1 MGTPSQLGRQMGPLR
16 QRQARRQAAGRRPHL
31 PPDWQ
36 SIGVGDEVI
45 ANQSQDDGWFEAIV
59 VEQNGDMFTLRW
71 RDYPRER
78 RVVRHRFRLGLL
90 YPGLQQKAEKGKS
103 AKASS
108 RAKHDNPV
116 ATEPAANGQSLPEDW
131 DQIDINHLVL
141 AKDDSQWGAW
151 WEAIAVERDGDV
163 FKLRWR
169 EKYAANVALI
179 TRPRFELALICPDA
193 A

>member
-1 MGTPSQLGRQMGPLR
+1 M
-16 QRQARRQAAGRRPHL
+16 
-31 PPDWQ
+31 PPDWGA
-36 SIGVGDEVI
+36 IGVGDVVV

-90 YPGLQQKAEKGKS
+90 YPGSQPTAGSGNGKPT
-103 AKASS
+103 KASGQ
-108 RAKHDNPV
+108 AKHDKPLVANP
-116 ATEPAANGQSLPEDW
+116 ASNSQSLPEHW

-141 AKDDSQWGAW
+141 AKDDSQWGAC
-151 WEAIAVERDGDV
+151 WEAIPVEKAGDA

-169 EKYAANVALI
+169 EKYAANVGLI
-179 TRPRFELALICPDA
+179 TRPRFDLALICPDA
-193 A
+193 T